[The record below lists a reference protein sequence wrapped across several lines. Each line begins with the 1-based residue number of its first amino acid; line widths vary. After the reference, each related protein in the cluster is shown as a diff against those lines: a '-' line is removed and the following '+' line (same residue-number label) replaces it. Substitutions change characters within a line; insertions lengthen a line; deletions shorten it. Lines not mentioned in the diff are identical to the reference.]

1 MKKATNYSLL
11 VYALFLLCIYL
22 IGSFVLSKGAGTI
35 GGNAFAFYL
44 IAIIIGFIITVIFM
58 ELGHIVGAKIG
69 GYRIISVS
77 FLWLTFVRQNKK
89 WKITTTT
96 FDGFTG
102 ETKVAPKKE
111 NANPMP
117 MFWFGTI
124 FLLILVLLG
133 IYLPSVIPAK
143 DSLKTHFVYGGYII
157 STIAGLMVFYNILP
171 LRLDTKNDAI
181 MMRFVRKERIQKYND
196 ICRIQGEL
204 YDGEGLEEL
213 EDLPENDYLLAHWN
227 YYAYLEKVYNGEYQ
241 KAEEILDRMIQDSEK
256 LPDAIYDE
264 LLAAILVL
272 LLLTKSKEE
281 AQEYFLSVSPQ
292 VRKTI
297 NLCSTVEGSRN
308 YFFISAIMN
317 DNFEEAKSA
326 YKKYL
331 TKEKQNLEVGRNFDE
346 DSMMAMMMNQ
356 IHEIHPEW
364 NFKK

>member
-1 MKKATNYSLL
+1 
-11 VYALFLLCIYL
+11 
-22 IGSFVLSKGAGTI
+22 
-35 GGNAFAFYL
+35 
-44 IAIIIGFIITVIFM
+44 M

-124 FLLILVLLG
+124 FLLILMLLG
-133 IYLPSVIPAK
+133 IYLPSIISAK

-264 LLAAILVL
+264 LLAAKLVL